1 MEIHLSKAPCGL
13 TPKGFFFVIRCECR
27 WRPWDFHVATMLF
40 PSGTVLTLFK
50 CACVFAPQNLSQS
63 VAHDW
68 TSGLQRLILNKEEE
82 IRAAGWCRVQLQLP
96 GKPDR

>member
-1 MEIHLSKAPCGL
+1 MLQPCSS
-13 TPKGFFFVIRCECR
+13 PQ
-27 WRPWDFHVATMLF
+27 D
-40 PSGTVLTLFK
+40 GTFLTLFK

-96 GKPDR
+96 GKPDRSVVPAEHDLLGWFFVNVHVSGW